1 MGDLTRIGYDVKD
14 GTTPEY
20 LDPRAAACWFAAV
33 DLIKLRTGY
42 DLSKRILQALGDAKA
57 SAGVHR
63 LPGVCVDIR
72 VWGMSDAD
80 IEEVVALLRECGF
93 AGTWYRDWEGNQH
106 IHAATDIGVW
116 TPALYQITAVK
127 LGYDGTD
134 TGGRGGPD
142 YHPKPSAWRTAQTG
156 AIWARAQIAQLEDDM
171 PYTEAQLNAIVKKAM
186 TEWAWTDKV
195 QPGNTG
201 VPGTS
206 WRNNTLWTIVY
217 LEQLLGITRELAA
230 KAGVDI
236 DESALT
242 SRITAGVLPALTASL
257 TASIEAKL
265 SGIAGVDASA
275 LAREVVAELGAALA
289 PTV

>member
-1 MGDLTRIGYDVKD
+1 MGELTRIGSNVKT
-14 GTTPEY
+14 GAAEY
-20 LDPRAAACWFAAV
+20 LDPRAASAWLPAV
-33 DLIKLRTGY
+33 QLIKARTGI
-42 DLSKRILQALGDAKA
+42 DLAARILQALGDADA

-72 VWGMSDAD
+72 VWGLTAD
-80 IEEVVALLRECGF
+80 EIAEVVALLRECGF
-93 AGTWYRDWEGNQH
+93 AATWYRNWEGNQH
-106 IHAATDIGVW
+106 IHAACDIGVW

-127 LGYDGTD
+127 AGYDGLGAGGKAGKD
-134 TGGRGGPD
+134 T
-142 YHPKPSAWRTAQTG
+142 HPKPSAWRTAQTG
-156 AIWARAQIAQLEDDM
+156 AAWALAQIESEEDDM
-171 PYTEAQLNAIVKKAM
+171 PYTEPQLNAIVKKAM

-217 LEQLLGITRELAA
+217 MEQLLGITRELAA
-230 KAGVDI
+230 KSGVDI
-236 DESALT
+236 DESALAN
-242 SRITAGVLPALTASL
+242 RITAGVLPALTASL

-265 SGIAGVDASA
+265 SGIAGVDATA

-289 PTV
+289 G